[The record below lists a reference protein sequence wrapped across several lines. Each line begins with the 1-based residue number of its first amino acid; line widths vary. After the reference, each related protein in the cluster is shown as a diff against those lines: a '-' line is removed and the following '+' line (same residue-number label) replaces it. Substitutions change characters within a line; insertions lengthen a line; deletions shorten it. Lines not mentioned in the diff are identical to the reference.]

1 MRLKSHFSQTSKLIP
16 CLTVIFA
23 PETKNQQM
31 YTVKFNF
38 EQKGLEP
45 VILENVEAGQTLL
58 EIALKNDIELHH
70 NCGGVCACT
79 TCHLY
84 IEKGMDFIDEITDKE
99 EDFIDRAVNPRL
111 NSRLGCQSLLNDG
124 EGEIEVMLPD
134 QTQFLGE

>member
-1 MRLKSHFSQTSKLIP
+1 
-16 CLTVIFA
+16 
-23 PETKNQQM
+23 M
-31 YTVKFNF
+31 YTVKLKF

-45 VILENVEAGQTLL
+45 VTFNNVEEGQSLL
-58 EIALKNDIELHH
+58 ELALKNDIDLHH

-84 IEKGMDFIDEITDKE
+84 IDKGMEFIDEITDKE

-111 NSRLGCQSLLNDG
+111 NSRLGCQSLLLDG
-124 EGEIEVMLPD
+124 DGEIEITLPD

>member
-1 MRLKSHFSQTSKLIP
+1 
-16 CLTVIFA
+16 
-23 PETKNQQM
+23 M
-31 YTVKFNF
+31 YTIKINF
-38 EQKGLEP
+38 EEKGLSP
-45 VILENVEAGQTLL
+45 VTLEKQEAGQTLL

-84 IEKGMDFIDEITDKE
+84 IDRGMEYVDEISDRE

-111 NSRLGCQSLLNDG
+111 TSRLGCQSLLLDG
-124 EGEIEVMLPD
+124 KGVIEILLPD

>member
-1 MRLKSHFSQTSKLIP
+1 MFNRYFCARNEK
-16 CLTVIFA
+16 
-23 PETKNQQM
+23 QQM

-45 VILENVEAGQTLL
+45 VTLENVEAGQTLL

-84 IEKGMDFIDEITDKE
+84 IEKGMDYIDEITDRE

-124 EGEIEVMLPD
+124 DGEIEVILPD

>member
-1 MRLKSHFSQTSKLIP
+1 
-16 CLTVIFA
+16 
-23 PETKNQQM
+23 M
-31 YTVKFNF
+31 YTVKIKF

-45 VILENVEAGQTLL
+45 VILENIEAGQTLL
-58 EIALKNDIELHH
+58 EIALKNDIDLHH

-84 IEKGMDFIDEITDKE
+84 IEKGMDYIDEITDKE

-111 NSRLGCQSLLNDG
+111 NSRLGCQSLLNEG
-124 EGEIEVMLPD
+124 GGEIEVMLPD

>member
-1 MRLKSHFSQTSKLIP
+1 
-16 CLTVIFA
+16 
-23 PETKNQQM
+23 M
-31 YTVKFNF
+31 YRIKINF

-45 VILENVEAGQTLL
+45 VVFENVTAGQTLL
-58 EIALKNDIELHH
+58 EVVLKNDIELHH

-84 IEKGMDFIDEITDKE
+84 IEKGMDLIDEISDKE

-111 NSRLGCQSLLNDG
+111 TSRLGCQSLLLEGDG
-124 EGEIEVMLPD
+124 VVEVTLPD

>member
-1 MRLKSHFSQTSKLIP
+1 
-16 CLTVIFA
+16 
-23 PETKNQQM
+23 M
-31 YTVKFNF
+31 YTIRFNF

-45 VILENVEAGQTLL
+45 RVLENVEAGQSLL
-58 EIALKNDIELHH
+58 EVALKNDIELHH

-84 IEKGMDFIDEITDKE
+84 VQEGMEHIDEITDRE

-111 NSRLGCQSLLNDG
+111 NSRLGCQSLLLDG
-124 EGEIEVMLPD
+124 SGQLDVLIPD

>member
-1 MRLKSHFSQTSKLIP
+1 MRQFTLHGASVNK
-16 CLTVIFA
+16 
-23 PETKNQQM
+23 ETKNQQM
-31 YTVKFNF
+31 YTVKFKF

-45 VILENVEAGQTLL
+45 IIFENVEAGQTLL
-58 EIALKNDIELHH
+58 ELALTNDIELHH

-84 IEKGMDFIDEITDKE
+84 IEKGMDYIDEITDKE

-124 EGEIEVMLPD
+124 GGEIEVIIPD